1 MSGALAAD
9 PLQAAAL
16 SALDSCCRGACSSPV
31 PVLTAGTRTLLHQQ
45 LPGTGWERADNWPAA
60 KPAQPMEKQ
69 HCRPSI
75 ATPNA
80 HVAGQDHSS
89 MLFCE
94 SSASSPRQECSA
106 WAERP
111 LHREGP
117 VHLVWLP
124 LTPASIRHFKG
135 PHSSSWSISNNLPT
149 GNLSSKLPSVGVLIK
164 CMCHCCA
171 LPLSGL

>member
-45 LPGTGWERADNWPAA
+45 LPGTGWERADNCPAA
-60 KPAQPMEKQ
+60 NPAQPIEKQ

-94 SSASSPRQECSA
+94 SSASSQRQECSA
-106 WAERP
+106 WAEASGSGGTRP
-111 LHREGP
+111 
-117 VHLVWLP
+117 
-124 LTPASIRHFKG
+124 
-135 PHSSSWSISNNLPT
+135 
-149 GNLSSKLPSVGVLIK
+149 
-164 CMCHCCA
+164 
-171 LPLSGL
+171 SGLAASDTSLYQALQRASFLIVEHLK